1 MIIGSQAILYHFPD
15 FKRVPKDYD
24 IVAFDEYNKQDLI
37 RIHRG
42 TPNLKLEVLLNPVLL
57 NWCKS
62 EGGIPNICPKNELYT
77 LKISHCFWDLENGS
91 WNKHIWDIQWL
102 KEKGCKFIPELF
114 YQLYNYWEELHGK
127 RKSSNLQMSAEDFFN
142 NAIDYPIPHD
152 DIHKLLIQHPYF
164 KGQEQPT
171 YVKILKEGQ
180 EVDVCMDKFSNLTEE
195 EKFNVVFE
203 EVAVM
208 SLENRFSKKMYWKAK
223 YERMLKKFITSH
235 AKIEESLWI
244 IQNHKKLLCN
254 LPFNYEQ
261 FLNLE
266 ISKNCIILA

>member
-1 MIIGSQAILYHFPD
+1 MIIGSTAIKFWFEDFPR
-15 FKRVPKDYD
+15 KPKDVD
-24 IVAFDEYNKQDLI
+24 IIKNMYIKEY
-37 RIHRG
+37 
-42 TPNLKLEVLLNPVLL
+42 TSNLKIEWLENKVLQ
-57 NWCKS
+57 NWFIKPI
-62 EGGIPNICPKNELYT
+62 EICTPNELYT

-91 WNKHIWDIQWL
+91 WSKHMWDVQWL
-102 KEKGCKFIPELF
+102 KEKGCKFIPALF
-114 YQLYNYWEELHGK
+114 YQLYTYWEELHGK

-208 SLENRFSKKMYWKAK
+208 SLENRFSKKMYWKTK

>member
-1 MIIGSQAILYHFPD
+1 MNKIIIGSSAIKYWFPD
-15 FKRVPKDYD
+15 FKRLPKDLDY
-24 IVAFDEYNKQDLI
+24 IVKDSKKYKNSKGIEYLSNPIFFKKENSKFI
-37 RIHRG
+37 KNGYI
-42 TPNLKLEVLLNPVLL
+42 TPDAIYV
-57 NWCKS
+57 
-62 EGGIPNICPKNELYT
+62 
-77 LKISHCFWDLENGS
+77 LKISHSLWSLDNCS
-91 WNKHIWDIQWL
+91 WERHMWDIQWL

-114 YQLYNYWEELHGK
+114 YELFNYWEELHGK